1 MEQLFFELIQVALG
15 YRKLLSATPSAEE
28 WKGIFSLARMQT
40 LVGVCFYGTQKIKG
54 QGQAANMP
62 ESLQMQW
69 LAMASQIQR
78 QNEMLNQRCAEL
90 SRRLTESGFACCLLK
105 GQAFAELYGTSAS
118 TTLHAKESKNHCS
131 TIEKPEK
138 VLAGMRQSGDID
150 MWIKAEPENVIAW
163 ARRTGKLKSFDYH
176 HADVRIFPDVEVE
189 LHYRPSIS
197 RNLVRNTRLQ
207 RWLKAYGWTHTVYHD
222 SLACYVPDKTFNTVL
237 CLNHIFCHLFFE
249 GVGLRQLMDLYF
261 ILKSEGYDKEE
272 KEDITQL
279 LKRFHLL
286 RFAAAVMWVEREVFG
301 LQEQYMLC
309 EPDENSGRY
318 FLQEIMRSGNFGHH
332 DVRLKGARAG
342 NRLRLMWRWMKHSMR
357 LFCYYPEDVLWTP
370 FGIVWISMW
379 RRKQVFGVLFAPSP
393 SRS

>member
-1 MEQLFFELIQVALG
+1 MEQLFFELIQIALG
-15 YRKLLSATPSAEE
+15 YRKLLSATPSADE
-28 WKGIFSLARMQT
+28 WKGIFALARMQT
-40 LVGVCFYGTQKIKG
+40 LVGVCFYGTQKIKV
-54 QGQAANMP
+54 QGQAVNMP
-62 ESLQMQW
+62 VSLKMQW

-78 QNEMLNQRCAEL
+78 QNEVLNQRCAEL

-105 GQAFAELYGTSAS
+105 GQAFAELYSTSFNP
-118 TTLHAKESKNHCS
+118 TLHVRESENSCS
-131 TIEKPEK
+131 TIEESEK

-176 HADVRIFPDVEVE
+176 HADVRLFPDVEVE

-197 RNLVRNTRLQ
+197 RNLVRNARLQ
-207 RWLKAYGWTHTVYHD
+207 KWFKAYGWNHTVYHD
-222 SLACYVPDKTFNTVL
+222 SLECYVPDKTFNIVL

-249 GVGLRQLMDLYF
+249 GVGLRQLMDFYF
-261 ILKSEGYDKEE
+261 VLTSKESAKEE
-272 KEDITQL
+272 KENIILL
-279 LKRFHLL
+279 LKKFHLL

-301 LQEQYMLC
+301 LQEQYILC
-309 EPDENSGRY
+309 EPNENSGRY

-332 DVRLKGARAG
+332 DERLKGARAG

-357 LFCYYPEDVLWTP
+357 LFCYYPKDVLWTP
-370 FGIVWISMW
+370 IGIVWISMW
-379 RRKQVFGVLFAPSP
+379 RRKQVCSKMFSLLL